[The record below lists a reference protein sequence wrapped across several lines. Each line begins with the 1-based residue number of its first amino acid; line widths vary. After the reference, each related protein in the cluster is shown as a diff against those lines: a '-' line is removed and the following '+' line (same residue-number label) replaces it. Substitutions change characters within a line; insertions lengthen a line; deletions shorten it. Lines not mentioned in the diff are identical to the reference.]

1 MTYFYYIPL
10 EIHGFTKVNI
20 SFKQVKLL
28 VHGSQVKELNFQ
40 YNVNQNQNLMLP
52 RDKFLLEIVF
62 IIFKMS
68 LGRNF
73 QRVHYFND
81 EEKLDLMFWFIKRN
95 FLV

>member
-1 MTYFYYIPL
+1 
-10 EIHGFTKVNI
+10 
-20 SFKQVKLL
+20 
-28 VHGSQVKELNFQ
+28 
-40 YNVNQNQNLMLP
+40 MLP